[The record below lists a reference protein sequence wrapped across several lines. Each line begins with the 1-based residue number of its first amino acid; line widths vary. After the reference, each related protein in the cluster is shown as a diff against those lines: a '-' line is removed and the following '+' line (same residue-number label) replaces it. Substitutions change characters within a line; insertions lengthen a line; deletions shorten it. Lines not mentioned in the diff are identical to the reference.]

1 MGRFSMFVVTSVLAC
16 AAADGTVS
24 SFVSNDGSY
33 CAEGP
38 SRAAESAL
46 AVLKASPVGGLFNM
60 SACNTGSGCAERG
73 FTYGTATDPC
83 VPSVKRSFLSAGGES
98 SFAALQR
105 GATASFGARYGLSVA
120 TATTM
125 AACTCMPGSQLATT
139 SCDETKLAGYQG
151 SWVHQNP
158 YNHSHMIC
166 DQGPFTYATR
176 ALQVLKASPQLAMHY
191 RDQIAPV
198 NCSVLGFP
206 VIYDVPDHCYPLLRV
221 HTATGPIQDDPGV
234 MQAIAIEHN
243 LTANNAAGFF
253 AWAKTMAKPSMDA
266 GSVSIVNN
274 SLACNCLDSSSVGQ
288 QVHLQCWTGKP
299 TDEGH
304 SPVRD
309 WWSGDV

>member
-1 MGRFSMFVVTSVLAC
+1 
-16 AAADGTVS
+16 
-24 SFVSNDGSY
+24 
-33 CAEGP
+33 
-38 SRAAESAL
+38 
-46 AVLKASPVGGLFNM
+46 
-60 SACNTGSGCAERG
+60 
-73 FTYGTATDPC
+73 
-83 VPSVKRSFLSAGGES
+83 
-98 SFAALQR
+98 
-105 GATASFGARYGLSVA
+105 
-120 TATTM
+120 
-125 AACTCMPGSQLATT
+125 
-139 SCDETKLAGYQG
+139 
-151 SWVHQNP
+151 
-158 YNHSHMIC
+158 
-166 DQGPFTYATR
+166 
-176 ALQVLKASPQLAMHY
+176 MHY